1 MHVYVVDY
9 MCSGELQTFA
19 NKDQL
24 CAIPKNHVYVICVV
38 SVNIQQ
44 IIGDETD
51 GMVLTHRCVE
61 TRCFPDVL

>member
-1 MHVYVVDY
+1 M
-9 MCSGELQTFA
+9 FA

-24 CAIPKNHVYVICVV
+24 CATPKNHVYVIYVV

-51 GMVLTHRCVE
+51 EMVLTHRCVE

>member
-1 MHVYVVDY
+1 MRLQIKISYVPPLRTNVI
-9 MCSGELQTFA
+9 C
-19 NKDQL
+19 
-24 CAIPKNHVYVICVV
+24 VICVV

-44 IIGDETD
+44 NGDETN

>member
-1 MHVYVVDY
+1 MRLQIKISYVPPLRTTCMLY
-9 MCSGELQTFA
+9 
-19 NKDQL
+19 
-24 CAIPKNHVYVICVV
+24 VV

-51 GMVLTHRCVE
+51 GMVLTHPCVE

>member
-1 MHVYVVDY
+1 MHA
-9 MCSGELQTFA
+9 FA

-24 CAIPKNHVYVICVV
+24 CATPKNHVYVICVV

-51 GMVLTHRCVE
+51 GMVQNRCVE
-61 TRCFPDVL
+61 TRCFQDIL